1 MAVTAVGAE
10 LGFQDLDD
18 ELEST
23 ELDVEGTLP
32 PWLGGSLLRTGPARW
47 DLPAGSVGHWFDG
60 LAMLH
65 RFAFAGGRVT
75 YANRFLRSRAFEAAE
90 RDGRLAYREFASDPC
105 RSAFKRISTLFD
117 GRSQMSDN
125 GSVNVTR
132 LGDQYLALTET
143 PLPVAFDPRTLQTLG
158 VRGEPPADFSTA
170 HPHHDPAR
178 GELVGH
184 GVRLGPRS
192 SYVLYAQRDVAD
204 RRVVARFP
212 VRRPAYQHSFGL
224 TPRYAVIFEGPFL
237 VNPLALALADRPFI
251 ENFRWHPEQG
261 TRFWVVDRE
270 RGGTAGPW
278 TSEPFFCFHTVNTY
292 EEEGDLVIDLLAYD
306 DASVVQS
313 LGLGRLRAGEPVPA
327 PALRRF
333 RLPLRGPGPIRG
345 EALSDARIELPRIDY
360 RRRNGHPYRTVFGID
375 AEHAPLFSGGIVKVD
390 VETGQVDRWHEPGTY
405 AGEPVYVPRPGA
417 EREDDGV
424 LLSVVLEP
432 ERGASSL
439 LALDA
444 ADLSE
449 LARARVPHHVP
460 FGFHGQHFGSA

>member
-1 MAVTAVGAE
+1 MAVTTVGAE
-10 LGFQDLDD
+10 LGFQDLDA
-18 ELEST
+18 ELEPT
-23 ELDVEGTLP
+23 ELEVEGTLP
-32 PWLGGSLLRTGPARW
+32 EWLGGSLLRTGPARW
-47 DLPAGSVGHWFDG
+47 DLPAGSVRHWFDG

-65 RFAFAGGRVT
+65 RFAFADGRVT

-90 RDGRLAYREFASDPC
+90 RDGRLAYREFATDPC

-125 GSVNVTR
+125 GAVNVTR

-184 GVRLGPRS
+184 GIRVGARS
-192 SYVLYAQRDVAD
+192 SYVLYAQRDPAD

-224 TPRYAVIFEGPFL
+224 TPRHAVIFEGPFV
-237 VNPLALALADRPFI
+237 VNPLSLALADRPFI
-251 ENFRWHPEQG
+251 ENFRWQPEQG

-270 RGGTAGPW
+270 RGGVAGPW
-278 TSEPFFCFHTVNTY
+278 TSEPFFCFHTVNAF
-292 EEEGDLVIDLLAYD
+292 EDGDDLVLDLCAYD
-306 DASVVQS
+306 DASIVQA
-313 LGLGRLRAGEPVPA
+313 LGLGRLRAGEPVPT
-327 PALRRF
+327 PDLRRF
-333 RLPLRGPGPIRG
+333 RLPLRAPGPIRG
-345 EALSDARIELPRIDY
+345 EALSDAHIELPRIDY
-360 RRRNGHPYRTVFGID
+360 RRRNGRPYRTVFAID
-375 AEHAPLFSGGIVKVD
+375 AVNAPLFGGGIVKLD
-390 VETGQVDRWHEPGTY
+390 VETGDADRWHEPGAY
-405 AGEPVYVPRPGA
+405 AGEPVYVPRPSA

-439 LALDA
+439 LVLDA

-449 LARARVPHHVP
+449 VARARVPHHIP
-460 FGFHGQHFGSA
+460 FGFHGQHFGSV